1 MHSSPDQTYFLLV
14 AMSVIYVAE
23 RIWTLTSKIITFFDK
38 RSVANR
44 KPLKGKGTNCLP
56 PKGRAKLPIAVGGPL
71 PRNQNSSR
79 RTAPPATNAALL
91 AQIAAG
97 TLALPSRSIL
107 ARNAAAS
114 AGVKP

>member
-56 PKGRAKLPIAVGGPL
+56 PKGRAKLPIALSSL
-71 PRNQNSSR
+71 PGDQI
-79 RTAPPATNAALL
+79 L
-91 AQIAAG
+91 AIS
-97 TLALPSRSIL
+97 ALPLVTVQVHKTLLVTLPYNRDSIYH
-107 ARNAAAS
+107 
-114 AGVKP
+114 

>member
-1 MHSSPDQTYFLLV
+1 MAGRKQMHSSPDQTHVLLV

-23 RIWTLTSKIITFFDK
+23 RIWTLTAKIITFFDK

-44 KPLKGKGTNCLP
+44 KPLKDKGTKCLP
-56 PKGRAKLPIAVGGPL
+56 PKTQAKLLIAAGGPL

-79 RTAPPATNAALL
+79 QTAPPARNAALL

-107 ARNAAAS
+107 A
-114 AGVKP
+114 